1 MVSALSILAE
11 LHAPLLL
18 RLGSG
23 IYLSL
28 HRSSP
33 RQRVVGPD
41 LGAPLGI
48 PMPLALPSF
57 ATLADWAF
65 ALRLVAH
72 ARRPG
77 LPRHDDSACQLLV
90 IAIPAS
96 PSRDGFLF
104 SGHVLRHP

>member
-1 MVSALSILAE
+1 MLPYSCVSVPVSIYRHTDQAPVSGLSARISARRLAF
-11 LHAPLLL
+11 
-18 RLGSG
+18 
-23 IYLSL
+23 
-28 HRSSP
+28 
-33 RQRVVGPD
+33 
-41 LGAPLGI
+41 I
-48 PMPLALPSF
+48 PMPLALPSL
-57 ATLADWAF
+57 ATLADRAF